1 MLSKYHNRD
10 KNQKISPAREK
21 KTKTK
26 VEGKIFGRDRILI
39 LNENESV
46 KPMTATMAFEKQ
58 WIMHMRD
65 E

>member
-1 MLSKYHNRD
+1 MLAKYHNRV
-10 KNQKISPAREK
+10 KNQKISQPREK
-21 KTKTK
+21 KTR

-46 KPMTATMAFEKQ
+46 KPMEATMEFEKQ
-58 WIMHMRD
+58 WMRHMRD